1 MTREDGTTTA
11 RRGGIRVAVALG
23 VLVLAGCGVGRD
35 EYLRAVDQAQTLKA
49 RLGSA
54 EQELAAERARV
65 AALGRDLQACKD
77 RSAKLAE
84 EGKTLKAQLAE
95 AVAGAAEWQDRAR
108 GREADLDVC
117 GRARREAEI
126 QAQAL
131 SEKLEAQQRA
141 ARVERMDLQARLEE
155 CRTGMADLKA
165 RLDLV
170 EAERRRAEQEKR
182 EKLDE
187 VSQTYEGLLKG
198 MEKEVEAGRVVIE
211 QLKGRLSVKVLDE
224 ILFDSGSARI
234 KPEGREVL
242 RRLGEMLK
250 ARTDKAIVIEGHT
263 DNVPIAGALA
273 ERFPSNWELS
283 TARATSVVRFL
294 QDEVGVQPERLSAVG
309 FGPYRPVASN
319 NTPEGRARNRRIEI
333 KLVPLEAP
341 LFSPPQP
348 QGEKAAEVEGE

>member
-1 MTREDGTTTA
+1 VTRDDGTTRP
-11 RRGGIRVAVALG
+11 RRGRLPLAAAVGL
-23 VLVLAGCGVGRD
+23 LILAGCGVGRD

-65 AALGRDLQACKD
+65 EALEGELQGCKD
-77 RSAKLAE
+77 RSAKLVE
-84 EGKTLKAQLAE
+84 EGETLRARLAE
-95 AVAGAAEWQDRAR
+95 AEAAAAEWQGRAKD
-108 GREADLDVC
+108 READLDVC
-117 GRARREAEI
+117 ARARREAE
-126 QAQAL
+126 ARVKEL
-131 SEKLEAQQRA
+131 SERLEAQQRA
-141 ARVERMDLQARLEE
+141 ARAERMDLQARLEG
-155 CRTGMADLKA
+155 CRTEKADLKA

-170 EAERRRAEQEKR
+170 EAQRRRAEQEKR

-187 VSQTYEGLLKG
+187 VSRTYEGLLKG

-211 QLKGRLSVKVLDE
+211 QLKGKLSVKVLDE
-224 ILFDSGSARI
+224 ILFDSGSAQI

-250 ARTDKAIVIEGHT
+250 AQTDQAIVIEGHT

-294 QDEVGVQPERLSAVG
+294 QDEVGVEPERLSAVG

-319 NTPEGRARNRRIEI
+319 DTPEGRARNRRIEI

-341 LFSPPQP
+341 LFSPPQEE
-348 QGEKAAEVEGE
+348 GDTKTEGE